1 MKRFLCDHWPLVI
14 LASVICGYLFVT
26 SGLVGLGL
34 ANYAGYDH
42 RTSLP
47 GVFDKTIAFILGG
60 VILSGIRLL
69 LPLALLAGEF
79 VHGTYAL
86 VQLPLVLGVVVVAV
100 ACMVASRKTPRT
112 VVITGLLSYMAAM
125 LATNDLSLAFRVDHS
140 NDFPIGRALDKLDWR
155 DKPTEADVRRVA
167 GVPLAE
173 GTFASTDPALPKAV
187 RESMAYWKEEKAFIL
202 TYFEKDK
209 WKRMTT
215 YYVMFKPDS
224 RQRFSQVEIN
234 RAIPKEEWPN
244 NTMKGNR

>member
-1 MKRFLCDHWPLVI
+1 MKRFLCDHRLLVT

-34 ANYAGYDH
+34 ANYAGFD
-42 RTSLP
+42 RTSIP

-60 VILSGIRLL
+60 MILSAIRLL
-69 LPLALLAGEF
+69 IPLALLSGEY
-79 VHGTYAL
+79 VHGTYAF

-100 ACMVASRKTPRT
+100 VCLVASGKTPRT
-112 VVITGLLSYMAAM
+112 VGTTGLLTYLAAM

-173 GTFASTDPALPKAV
+173 GTFASTDPALPKTV

-202 TYFEKDK
+202 AYFEKDK
-209 WKRMTT
+209 RKCTTT

-224 RQRFSQVEIN
+224 RQQFSQVAIN
-234 RAIPKEEWPN
+234 RPIPKEEWPN